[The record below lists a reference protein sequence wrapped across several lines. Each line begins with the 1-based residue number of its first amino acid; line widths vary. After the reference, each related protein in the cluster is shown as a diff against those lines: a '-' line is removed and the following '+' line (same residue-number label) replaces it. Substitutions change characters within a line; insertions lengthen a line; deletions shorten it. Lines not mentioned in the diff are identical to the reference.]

1 VRSDFGI
8 VQTYH
13 WPSYLNSEVIF
24 GRYIIGSG
32 HCYFWMIYYWW
43 LNIYYLNENI
53 IEKNTLVCQKHRSKG
68 IRDNSHQ
75 NPILLKLKLG
85 CQANSI
91 TNSTNSEAELLCD
104 KVDKVELSF
113 MK

>member
-1 VRSDFGI
+1 MSK
-8 VQTYH
+8 T
-13 WPSYLNSEVIF
+13 S
-24 GRYIIGSG
+24 
-32 HCYFWMIYYWW
+32 
-43 LNIYYLNENI
+43 
-53 IEKNTLVCQKHRSKG
+53 KHRSKG